1 MWNCP
6 KYFLLNLGWNKI
18 IYWNR
23 LELCELWK
31 GNEDVIIRVIY
42 WILSN
47 WLNQIKCHFCNW
59 RNSIVCF
66 ITSFHG
72 YWLAPNIWGFIVQW
86 VEHCNDNVMGSNP
99 SGARFFSSLC
109 LVKFPLLLTFK
120 LHEYL
125 WGSHLNFR
133 IVYYYWHNFHLH
145 DYICW
150 CSSQE
155 SLLGGVD
162 VAIPIFHRYGHK
174 ASCQVSIYQ
183 FNSKWPCGN
192 VKKCVAIPQ
201 HWLNTVV
208 IIHIPYL
215 PTNGWAVWDLKSDS
229 SF

>member
-1 MWNCP
+1 MYDIACLLAHHLKVTKFFWTWMCRRLNGNLKWYLIMWNCP

-125 WGSHLNFR
+125 WGSYLNFR

-145 DYICW
+145 DYVC
-150 CSSQE
+150 
-155 SLLGGVD
+155 
-162 VAIPIFHRYGHK
+162 
-174 ASCQVSIYQ
+174 
-183 FNSKWPCGN
+183 
-192 VKKCVAIPQ
+192 
-201 HWLNTVV
+201 
-208 IIHIPYL
+208 
-215 PTNGWAVWDLKSDS
+215 
-229 SF
+229 